1 MSGRS
6 SRSSRRNFIKG
17 VATGAA
23 ISTVGV
29 RGILGNVAPEQLRD
43 DGQVAGVRWEPVF
56 SAPGDVT
63 RPWLGA
69 GLWANRLQDWRLVD
83 GRIESLAGGPMDA
96 GRTVALLTH
105 EVGPGPGSGHFRVR
119 SGSLEL
125 SGRGGFGGFLVGV
138 GAGALDYR
146 SAALAQK
153 ASGEGGGFWCGYE
166 ADGRIRFR
174 DHTSEAYPLAF
185 EVLEAE
191 TGMPEESVLRHLDED
206 VLLQLDIE
214 PDGRGEFIVRLT
226 ALDAETG
233 LLRAGALRR
242 GVPERDVLGG
252 VALVSSP
259 LLGGR
264 ARFWFADL
272 MSGGDKIIVRRKRA
286 EGPILGTMYS
296 LNRNILKLS
305 AQLMPLGDMEPRT
318 VRLEV
323 RVDGGQWREV
333 ARSPWGVGY
342 TAQFR
347 VDAWDASQAWDYR
360 VRYRDREGLDHEH
373 SGIVQKDPKEEDG
386 FTIAHLSCVMPTA
399 RGLESGTGEAEL
411 PVAEPLG
418 RYTSK
423 NLHFPHTELAEHIA
437 SHEPELLVCA
447 GDQIYEGNPTGADTS
462 DNPTLDYLYKWYLWV
477 WAFRDLTRSTP
488 AIVQTDD
495 HDVYQGNLWG
505 NSGREAPME
514 VVDVDGRAVRVRDQ
528 NRGGYVYSAEFVN
541 MVERTQCGHNPDPY
555 DATSVEQGIG
565 VYYGA
570 FKFGGIGFAILEDR
584 KFKTAPIQGADLDVH
599 EAQLLGP
606 RQEAF
611 LEAWGRD
618 SDGVDGRICLT
629 QTLLACLQT
638 SPRGRALLDW
648 DSNGHPKLQRDRAIA
663 LLRDAKAL
671 VLAGDQHLASVVRH
685 GLDSP
690 TDGVMQFTGPAG
702 VSFWQRWFEPARDL
716 PNRSGEPHT
725 GDFVDAFGNPLRVHA
740 VANPKIT
747 FAYYRRFKGGRSQ
760 ALGDARL
767 KSEGY
772 GIVRVRRAAR
782 EYVIEC
788 WPRAVDPTQQ
798 GAEQFPGW
806 PVTLPF
812 DECDGRALA
821 AKA

>member
-1 MSGRS
+1 MAG
-6 SRSSRRNFIKG
+6 G
-17 VATGAA
+17 VAVSA
-23 ISTVGV
+23 VGLED
-29 RGILGNVAPEQLRD
+29 RSLMGLSRYHPNGWQARE
-43 DGQVAGVRWEPVF
+43 AGWEAVF
-56 SAPGDVT
+56 SPPPEIA

-69 GLWANRLQDWRLVD
+69 GLWANRLQDWRLSD
-83 GRIESLAGGPMDA
+83 SRLECLAGGPNDL

-105 EVGPGPGSGHFRVR
+105 EVSPGRTSAHFRVR
-119 SGSLEL
+119 SGALEL
-125 SGRGGFGGFLVGV
+125 SDRGGFGGYLVGV
-138 GAGALDYR
+138 GGGLLDYR
-146 SAALAQK
+146 ASALAQK

-166 ADGRIRFR
+166 ADGQIRFR
-174 DHTSEAYPLAF
+174 DHTAEFDPLGYRP
-185 EVLEAE
+185 LEAE
-191 TGMPEESVLRHLDED
+191 TIETERSSFRNLSDE
-206 VLLQLDIE
+206 VILQLDIE
-214 PDGRGEFIVRLT
+214 PSGTSMFDVRLV
-226 ALDAETG
+226 ALDVVTG
-233 LLRAGALRR
+233 EIRAGAVRKGLR
-242 GVPERDVLGG
+242 EQDVVGG

-259 LLGGR
+259 LPGGR

-272 MSGGDKIIVRRKRA
+272 LSGGDKIIVRRERA

-296 LNRNILKLS
+296 LNRDILKLS

-323 RVDGGQWREV
+323 RVDGDQWREM

-347 VDAWDASQAWDYR
+347 VNAWDASQAWDYR
-360 VRYRDREGLDHEH
+360 VRYRDREGLEHEH
-373 SGIVQKDPKEEDG
+373 SGIVQKDPKDEAG
-386 FTIAHLSCVMPTA
+386 FTLAHMSCVMPTA
-399 RGLESGTGEAEL
+399 RGLDGGTGEAEL

-423 NLHFPHTELAEHIA
+423 NLHFPHTELVGHIA

-447 GDQIYEGNPTGADTS
+447 GDQIYEDNPTPADAS
-462 DNPTLDYLYKWYLWV
+462 DSPTLDYLYKWYLWV

-488 AIVQTDD
+488 TILQTDD

-528 NRGGYVYSAEFVN
+528 NRGGYVCSAEFVN

-555 DATSVEQGIG
+555 DSTSVEQGIG

-570 FKFGGIGFAILEDR
+570 FKFGGIGFAVLEDR
-584 KFKTAPIQGADLDVH
+584 KFKTAPIQGADLDTH

-611 LEAWGRD
+611 LETWGQD
-618 SDGVDGRICLT
+618 NEGVDGRICLT

-638 SPRGRALLDW
+638 SPRGRTLLDW
-648 DSNGHPKLQRDRAIA
+648 DANGHPKLQRDRAIA
-663 LLRDAKAL
+663 LLRDAEAL
-671 VLAGDQHLASVVRH
+671 VLGGDQHLASVVRH
-685 GLDSP
+685 GLDSH
-690 TDGVMQFTGPAG
+690 TDGVMQFTVPAG

-716 PNRSGEPHT
+716 PNRSREPHT

-740 VANPKIT
+740 IANPKIT
-747 FAYYRRFKGGRSQ
+747 FAYYRRFKGGRGQ
-760 ALGDARL
+760 GLGDARL

-788 WPRAVDPTQQ
+788 WPRAVDPAQE
-798 GAEQFPGW
+798 GARQFPGW

-812 DECDGRALA
+812 DECDGRALDA
-821 AKA
+821 EA